1 MTYATPNATSAPG
14 PDPVI
19 AALADP
25 TRRAIVERLGTA
37 PASVSAIA
45 AGFPVSRPAI
55 SQHLRV
61 LGDAGLVTVRAEGT
75 RRIYALAPDG
85 AAPLRDWLDRLW
97 DDALHAFAEKA
108 REEAST

>member
-1 MTYATPNATSAPG
+1 MTYAS
-14 PDPVI
+14 PDIVI

-25 TRRAIVERLGTA
+25 TRRAIVEVLGKS
-37 PASVSAIA
+37 PASVGRLA

-75 RRIYALAPDG
+75 RRIYALAPTG
-85 AAPLRDWLDRLW
+85 AAPLREWLDQFW
-97 DDALHAFAEKA
+97 DGPLAAFQRKA
-108 REEAST
+108 KEEARK